1 MKKLFKYGLILFAA
15 VFMPM
20 LFQSC
25 KDDKDIVIIDE
36 ELPLKVDHV
45 YMVGDASPVGWNI
58 SDPFELTRDASNKYV
73 FTYHG
78 VLKTGEMKF
87 PLAKGDWGGQ
97 FIYAPA
103 ANTEISANGVAKDG
117 IDIRKGGDDLKWKVT
132 KAGIYQLSL
141 DLKTRKIEVKYE
153 GAEPEK
159 PLTSA
164 WLTFIG
170 DATPWGWNN
179 DPAVMEKFQKTS
191 DNPLQFTYEGVL
203 KEGEFKVAFDQ
214 TDIPAWSNYLQAP
227 EAGVTLNH
235 EGVSK
240 DGMVKGGEDNKWKV
254 TEAGVYKLVFDLTN
268 KKITVAHFD
277 PNIPVVTEW
286 DTKVLYMVGDATSAG
301 WSAENPVTMTK
312 SGDHLFTFEGEL
324 KVGELKFA
332 PNKDGFSGSKPWF
345 LAKESGAVIN
355 EHGASV
361 ADIVYG
367 SEDKGTPDNK
377 WKVEKAGKY
386 KVTVDMT
393 THKIK
398 VEYLGA

>member
-78 VLKTGEMKF
+78 VLKAGEMKF
-87 PLAKGDWGGQ
+87 PLAKGDWGGL

-103 ANTEISANGVAKDG
+103 ANTEISADGVAKDG

-132 KAGIYQLSL
+132 KAGIYQFSL
-141 DLKTRKIEVKYE
+141 DLKTRKIEVKY
-153 GAEPEK
+153 
-159 PLTSA
+159 
-164 WLTFIG
+164 
-170 DATPWGWNN
+170 
-179 DPAVMEKFQKTS
+179 EKFQKTS

-312 SGDHLFTFEGEL
+312 AGNHLFTFEGEL
-324 KVGELKFA
+324 KVGELKFT

>member
-1 MKKLFKYGLILFAA
+1 MKKLFKYGLILFAV

-78 VLKTGEMKF
+78 VLKAGEMKF
-87 PLAKGDWGGQ
+87 PLAKGDWGGL

-164 WLTFIG
+164 WLTFN
-170 DATPWGWNN
+170 W
-179 DPAVMEKFQKTS
+179 
-191 DNPLQFTYEGVL
+191 
-203 KEGEFKVAFDQ
+203 
-214 TDIPAWSNYLQAP
+214 
-227 EAGVTLNH
+227 
-235 EGVSK
+235 
-240 DGMVKGGEDNKWKV
+240 
-254 TEAGVYKLVFDLTN
+254 
-268 KKITVAHFD
+268 
-277 PNIPVVTEW
+277 
-286 DTKVLYMVGDATSAG
+286 
-301 WSAENPVTMTK
+301 
-312 SGDHLFTFEGEL
+312 
-324 KVGELKFA
+324 
-332 PNKDGFSGSKPWF
+332 
-345 LAKESGAVIN
+345 
-355 EHGASV
+355 
-361 ADIVYG
+361 
-367 SEDKGTPDNK
+367 
-377 WKVEKAGKY
+377 
-386 KVTVDMT
+386 
-393 THKIK
+393 
-398 VEYLGA
+398 

>member
-1 MKKLFKYGLILFAA
+1 
-15 VFMPM
+15 
-20 LFQSC
+20 
-25 KDDKDIVIIDE
+25 
-36 ELPLKVDHV
+36 
-45 YMVGDASPVGWNI
+45 
-58 SDPFELTRDASNKYV
+58 
-73 FTYHG
+73 
-78 VLKTGEMKF
+78 
-87 PLAKGDWGGQ
+87 
-97 FIYAPA
+97 
-103 ANTEISANGVAKDG
+103 
-117 IDIRKGGDDLKWKVT
+117 
-132 KAGIYQLSL
+132 
-141 DLKTRKIEVKYE
+141 
-153 GAEPEK
+153 
-159 PLTSA
+159 
-164 WLTFIG
+164 
-170 DATPWGWNN
+170 
-179 DPAVMEKFQKTS
+179 
-191 DNPLQFTYEGVL
+191 
-203 KEGEFKVAFDQ
+203 
-214 TDIPAWSNYLQAP
+214 
-227 EAGVTLNH
+227 
-235 EGVSK
+235 
-240 DGMVKGGEDNKWKV
+240 MVKGGEDNKWKV

-312 SGDHLFTFEGEL
+312 AGDHLFTFEGEL
-324 KVGELKFA
+324 KVGELKFT